1 MGSQQGDVIRAGAG
15 SSKDQLKAIVQA
27 HGEGQLWA
35 LAVHPTL
42 ALFAT
47 GNQHFDCIS
56 QTVTLQAATTT
67 PCECGTVNITPRY
80 HAQT

>member
-1 MGSQQGDVIRAGAG
+1 LAQTVDGGIFYVGSQQGDVIRAGAG

-42 ALFAT
+42 AVFAT
-47 GNQHFDCIS
+47 GNS
-56 QTVTLQAATTT
+56 QIL
-67 PCECGTVNITPRY
+67 
-80 HAQT
+80 